1 MTPSSSTASRR
12 PRRSPYADVL
22 AGFKVVIVS
31 PVAPDHL
38 PTLWRHVEAPFV
50 SVDLVATAV
59 PDLDQRLAYISG
71 PPAMVNAVRA
81 GLVKRCKRVRTD
93 YFTGY

>member
-1 MTPSSSTASRR
+1 
-12 PRRSPYADVL
+12 VL
-22 AGFKVVIVS
+22 AGFRVVIVS

-38 PTLWRHVEAPFV
+38 PTLWRHVEAPFI

-59 PDLDQRLAYISG
+59 PDLDQRLAYVSG
-71 PPAMVNAVRA
+71 PPAMVNSVRA
-81 GLVKRCKRVRTD
+81 GLAKRCKRVKTD